1 MRTLPPIVVFWFR
14 AAVLVLALG
23 THAEALQVTGYSS
36 AENDR
41 FSSGFPGAPV
51 NNEATNFVGTSFDW
65 SGVAWASNNPT
76 KGFGLLSPRH
86 FLVASHYG
94 GATGLQ
100 GFTAGAALTT
110 GVQQSVTNIGHGL
123 SFGGVLDLS
132 VGTLTTPGFVPPG
145 LARYAVLDLN
155 ESSTVDTPANY
166 EGFPVF
172 LYGRGPDGTFSPRI
186 GATTIA
192 LVVSSGT
199 NQYFAT
205 LRTQVQLE
213 SGDSGSPSFHG
224 WTNPNGGLE
233 LTMLG
238 NNAGTNATYNG
249 LNFLG
254 AAPVMNALNTAMTP
268 TGYALRVAGNPS
280 NTWVGADTTTI
291 GSSNAWGPGSPALAP
306 SDTYVL
312 FDAANASNRAVNVA
326 AAHNLRGLYFK
337 SGAGTNDGFT
347 FSGAGTLTVG
357 RGGVVNYDADRQVF
371 NAALRLGD
379 HQYWDGGSGGVT
391 LSNLDSNG
399 KLLEMAG
406 TGTNRIIGA
415 VSGAGSLAVSGARL
429 ELTASNSYAGA
440 TWVHSGTLELAST
453 AGSAAGATA
462 SLTVAAGA
470 TLLISRSDQVNDGA
484 TVTLSGGT
492 ITRGDGVAEVFGNL
506 NLTTAS
512 FLDYG
517 LGAAGTLRFGT
528 YSPVSLLT
536 VINFSLGNK
545 LQFGNVISEGD
556 LATKFSFSNLYTTGT
571 EGGFFTI
578 TAIPETSTLTAILL
592 LCAMGVINIVARA
605 RQSLGWRLIQ
615 RFFVS

>member
-1 MRTLPPIVVFWFR
+1 MRTLPPIVALWFR

-51 NNEATNFVGTSFDW
+51 NNEATNFVGSGFDW

-94 GATGLQ
+94 GATDLQ

-155 ESSTVDTPANY
+155 ESSTVDTPTNY
-166 EGFPVF
+166 EGLPVF

-379 HQYWDGGSGGVT
+379 HQYWDGGPGGVT

-429 ELTASNSYAGA
+429 ELTASNSYTGA

-462 SLTVAAGA
+462 SLTVASGA
-470 TLLISRSDQVNDGA
+470 TLLISRSNQVNDSA

-492 ITRGDGVAEVFGNL
+492 IARGDGVAEVFGNL

-528 YSPVSLLT
+528 YSPVSLIT

-556 LATKFSFSNLYTTGT
+556 LATKFSFSSLYTTGT

-605 RQSLGWRLIQ
+605 RQSLGWRHIQ